1 MKSILKY
8 LIILPILLIS
18 FSCDETVTDSTIHNG
33 DLVGSWMMTGLTG
46 TYTYTVSIPS
56 AESGL
61 TWDADTTFGIRA
73 KWEHEDNAAF
83 GGALA
88 GKATFS
94 LPTTYQPTGSHG
106 AGDTVLWTEKI
117 YDLATM
123 EAATFGL
130 IGVFQDAPSAGSD
143 ATYKMKGV
151 YPGVFYNYSLCASAG
166 DVADMTDQGLYTWG
180 QSSTTSNFV
189 IKRDPSIAGS
199 QVLPT
204 FDDGTLTLE
213 NDSTLNIKFLDRDS
227 HSTRYDEI
235 MDAWSEG
242 THPDAMYGGNG
253 QNSGGDRTYF
263 AFPPVITD
271 SDGAIAGAFD
281 GSNGTPVIGTTAYLK
296 DATLVSW
303 GGYMTWYAYCFSGE
317 MQYLA
322 TTEAITDA
330 GGDGSMADD
339 LVGYMVANNSTG
351 TTYGT
356 GIPYSLLVSTL
367 GAITDDSVVGDVAI
381 SNLAAGGKMKFNV
394 ISDCAVPVDVTI
406 DFDATFTKCTTDNC
420 AGDGYHVAPTW
431 D

>member
-8 LIILPILLIS
+8 VIILPILLIS
-18 FSCDETVTDSTIHNG
+18 FSCDETVTDSTVYNG
-33 DLVGSWMMTGLTG
+33 DILGSWMLTGLTG
-46 TYTYTVSIPS
+46 TYTYTVGLPEAS
-56 AESGL
+56 ESGL
-61 TWDADTTFGIRA
+61 TWAADTSFGIRL

-88 GKATFS
+88 GKATFP
-94 LPTTYQPTGSHG
+94 LPATYQPTGNHG
-106 AGDTVLWTEKI
+106 AGDTVLWTQRVYELT
-117 YDLATM
+117 DMVAD
-123 EAATFGL
+123 TFGL
-130 IGVFQDAPSAGSD
+130 IGVFDDAPSSGSD

-151 YPGVFYNYSLCASAG
+151 YPGVFYNYSMCASQGSTAP
-166 DVADMTDQGLYTWG
+166 MTDQGLYAWD
-180 QSSTTSNFV
+180 QTSNNFT
-189 IKRDPSIAGS
+189 IKRDPVQGD

-204 FDDGTLTLE
+204 FDDGTLTVS
-213 NDSTLNIKFLDRDS
+213 DTSMNIKFLDRDS
-227 HSTRYDEI
+227 HSTRYLEI
-235 MDAWSEG
+235 MDSWDEG
-242 THPDAMYGGNG
+242 THPDVAYGGNG
-253 QNSGGDRTYF
+253 LTSSGDRTYF
-263 AFPPVITD
+263 AFPPLITD

-281 GSNGTPVIGTTAYLK
+281 GSNGIPVIGTTAYLK
-296 DATLVSW
+296 QASLASW
-303 GGYMTWYAYCFSGE
+303 SGYMTWYAYCFSGE

-322 TTEAITDA
+322 TIGAITDA

-367 GAITDDSVVGDVAI
+367 GAITDDSVVGDVAMT
-381 SNLAAGGKMKFNV
+381 NLAAGGKMKFNV